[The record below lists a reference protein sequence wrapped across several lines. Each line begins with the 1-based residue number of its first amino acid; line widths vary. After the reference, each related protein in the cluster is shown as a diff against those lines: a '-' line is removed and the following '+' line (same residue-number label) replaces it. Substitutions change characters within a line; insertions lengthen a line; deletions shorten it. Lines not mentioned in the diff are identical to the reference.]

1 MTTLNWKRAVMS
13 TAVSLLFLLMALMVG
28 PAPALAGPQ
37 GVGQD
42 VGVVLYEVTEDMA
55 LFAADGKTQVLT
67 PDPAGSRQATAQLSG
82 FAKVGTPLCPFEIL
96 QLTPGA
102 KQCTVN
108 ATGQDN
114 LSLATGRGT
123 VKGTYAVV
131 VQGDNAVDAS
141 EFVVMTGTFEGDG
154 DLSPAIAG
162 QAPIGFIT
170 NGVGTIDG
178 YPGPAFSFTGKFRL
192 PFALTPRGEQSA
204 PRRHVGA
211 YYLNDAGK
219 PVSVQAEEKSIGFPT
234 VRLEIKFNN

>member
-1 MTTLNWKRAVMS
+1 MTTLNWKSTVMW
-13 TAVSLLFLLMALMVG
+13 TAVSLVFLLMALMVG

-37 GVGQD
+37 GVGQG
-42 VGVVLYEVTEDMA
+42 VGAVLYEVTEDMA
-55 LFAADGKTQVLT
+55 LFDANGVQVLS

-82 FAKVGTPLCPFEIL
+82 FAKVGTPLCPYQIL

-131 VQGDNAVDAS
+131 VQGDNAVDAP
-141 EFVVMTGTFEGDG
+141 EFVVMTGTFGGDG
-154 DLSPAIAG
+154 DLSPAMAG

-170 NGVGTIDG
+170 SGVGTIDG

-192 PFALTPRGEQSA
+192 PFALTPRGEQSE
-204 PRRHVGA
+204 PRRHVSA
-211 YYLNDAGK
+211 YYLSDAGK